1 MQLPKK
7 VKIGCFTYTVEEWR
21 EDLAEAAE
29 CFGTCSDKHQ
39 VLQIATHHGDERT
52 HATLLHEILHAIW
65 HVWSIEAEDGE
76 ERTIQVITHGLMAV
90 INDNPKLLA
99 GMK

>member
-7 VKIGCFTYTVEEWR
+7 VKIGCYTYAVRTWDTVGEE
-21 EDLAEAAE
+21 D
-29 CFGTCSDKHQ
+29 GYYGSCSNR
-39 VLQIATHHGDERT
+39 HHIIHISTSYSDEKVR
-52 HATLLHEILHAIW
+52 ATLLHEILHAIW
-65 HVWSIEAEDGE
+65 HVWDLEDEDTE
-76 ERTIQVITHGLMAV
+76 ERTISALTHGLMAV